1 MEIKETVNGGYN
13 NNSLVY
19 IYRNENID
27 IDNKLL
33 YNFIKRAFDIV
44 VSFSAMILL
53 LPLFVLIGVL
63 IKIDSKGPI
72 FFLQKRIGKNGK
84 MFKLYKFRTMYLNAD
99 RELKRILATD
109 ENARC
114 EYELNK
120 KLENDPR
127 ITKMGKIIRKLSLDE
142 LPQLINIFIGN
153 MTFIGPRPYLYREKK
168 DMKNYYD
175 KIIKVKP
182 GLTGLWQVSGR
193 SNVTFDAR
201 LKLDEEYLNNISL
214 KSDLKI
220 FLKTFI
226 IIFKKEG
233 AK

>member
-1 MEIKETVNGGYN
+1 MDIKETVNGGYD

-27 IDNKLL
+27 MNNKLI
-33 YNFIKRAFDIV
+33 YNFIKRVFDIV
-44 VSFSAMILL
+44 VSFTAMILL
-53 LPLFVLIGVL
+53 LPLFVLIGIL

-72 FFLQKRIGKNGK
+72 FFLQKRIGKDGK

-109 ENARC
+109 EDARR

-127 ITKMGKIIRKLSLDE
+127 ITKMGKIIRRLSLDE

-153 MTFIGPRPYLYREKK
+153 MTFVGPRPYLYREKK

-193 SNVTFDAR
+193 SDVTFEER
-201 LKLDEEYLNNISL
+201 LRLDEEYLNNISL

-220 FLKTFI
+220 FLKTFV

>member
-1 MEIKETVNGGYN
+1 MNIKDDISGYN
-13 NNSLVY
+13 NEGLIYMYGNESEKVNDKVVY
-19 IYRNENID
+19 NV
-27 IDNKLL
+27 
-33 YNFIKRAFDIV
+33 IKRAFDIV
-44 VSFSAMILL
+44 VSFGAMILL
-53 LPLFVLIGVL
+53 LPLFVLIGIL

-84 MFKLYKFRTMYLNAD
+84 LFKLYKFRTMYLNAD
-99 RELKRILATD
+99 RELKKILAND
-109 ENARC
+109 EEAKK

-127 ITKMGKIIRKLSLDE
+127 ITKVGKIVRRLSLDE
-142 LPQLINIFIGN
+142 LPQLINIFLGN

-168 DMKNYYD
+168 DMGRYYN
-175 KIIKVKP
+175 KIITVKP

-193 SNVTFDAR
+193 SNISFNAR
-201 LKLDEEYLNNISL
+201 LKLDEEYLEKMSL
-214 KSDLKI
+214 IYDIKI

>member
-1 MEIKETVNGGYN
+1 MNIKDDISGYN
-13 NNSLVY
+13 NEGLIYMYGNESEKVNDKVVY
-19 IYRNENID
+19 NV
-27 IDNKLL
+27 
-33 YNFIKRAFDIV
+33 IKRAFDIV
-44 VSFSAMILL
+44 VSFGAMILL
-53 LPLFVLIGVL
+53 LPLFVLIGIL
-63 IKIDSKGPI
+63 IKTDSKGPI

-99 RELKRILATD
+99 RELKKILAND
-109 ENARC
+109 EEAKK

-127 ITKMGKIIRKLSLDE
+127 ITKVGKIVRRLSLDE
-142 LPQLINIFIGN
+142 LPQLINIFLGN

-168 DMKNYYD
+168 DMRRYYN
-175 KIIKVKP
+175 KIITVKP

-193 SNVTFDAR
+193 SNISFNAR
-201 LKLDEEYLNNISL
+201 LKLDEEYLEKMSL
-214 KSDLKI
+214 IYDIKI

>member
-1 MEIKETVNGGYN
+1 MNIKDDISGYN
-13 NNSLVY
+13 NEGLIYMYGNESEKENDKVVY
-19 IYRNENID
+19 NV
-27 IDNKLL
+27 
-33 YNFIKRAFDIV
+33 IKRAFDIV
-44 VSFSAMILL
+44 VSFGAMILL
-53 LPLFVLIGVL
+53 LPLFVLIGIL

-84 MFKLYKFRTMYLNAD
+84 LFKLYKFRTMYLNAD
-99 RELKRILATD
+99 RELKKILAND
-109 ENARC
+109 EEAKK

-127 ITKMGKIIRKLSLDE
+127 ITKVGKIVRRLSLDE
-142 LPQLINIFIGN
+142 LPQLINIFLGN

-168 DMKNYYD
+168 DMGRYYN
-175 KIIKVKP
+175 KIITVKP

-193 SNVTFDAR
+193 SNISFNAR
-201 LKLDEEYLNNISL
+201 LKLDEEYLEKMSL
-214 KSDLKI
+214 IYDIKI